1 MGPLKRLWD
10 ELQRRR
16 VITTAVAY
24 VVAAWALLQV
34 ADVLLPIYEVPDEV
48 IRLISTGLILG
59 FPLVLLLSWFFNLTL
74 EGITRTGSP
83 DEPLLAAAG
92 TVPEGPSIA
101 VFQLVNISGD
111 EAQDMFAAALT
122 HDSITGLTQ
131 SSHLFVFASG
141 STDGTG
147 SSQSEVLAR
156 GRDLGARYLLYG
168 SLRKSEE
175 QLRISAHLIETASGV
190 EIWSENYDRS
200 LNADQMFA
208 IQDDIRQCIVATLSD
223 LHGVIYSSHS
233 KQSQRRPTREL
244 KAYEL
249 LAIALEY
256 DKYISPE
263 NHLRARQSLEEAVA
277 LDPLYDEAW
286 AHLSWIYTDEW
297 VWGFNPLPD
306 SRERALKAALQGI
319 KLAPANYHNHWL
331 LSRVYYFNGD
341 LQGFRAESSRA
352 LELNARDGTT
362 LGLIG
367 LYTAW
372 TGDWDEG
379 IAMMR
384 QAMKL
389 NPNYP
394 PYYHVALATWHY
406 HVSDFAEAAQEL
418 AKGNLPEWALSQI
431 FKVATHARL
440 GQFDLAQSLRDDLAQ
455 SAQPASSAE
464 VAEYLN
470 RTLPFLPDLVQ
481 EISDPAIWES

>member
-1 MGPLKRLWD
+1 MEALTRLWQ
-10 ELQRRR
+10 ELHRRR

-24 VVAAWALLQV
+24 IVGSWVLLQV
-34 ADVLLPIYEVPDEV
+34 ADVLLPIYDVPDDV
-48 IRLISTGLILG
+48 IRLLSTALILG
-59 FPLVLLLSWFFNLTL
+59 FPLVVLLSWFFNLTL
-74 EGITRTGSP
+74 EGITR
-83 DEPLLAAAG
+83 AG
-92 TVPEGPSIA
+92 NPGETQASVTPTVPEGPSIA
-101 VFQLVNISGD
+101 VFPLRNISGD
-111 EAQDMFAAALT
+111 SSQDLFATALT
-122 HDSITGLTQ
+122 NDIITGLTQ

-141 STDGTG
+141 STEGSG
-147 SSQSEVLAR
+147 SSHSEMLAA
-156 GRDLGARYLLYG
+156 GRDLGAMYLLHG
-168 SLRKSEE
+168 SLRKSGE
-175 QLRISAHLIETASGV
+175 QLRISAHLISATSGV

-200 LNADQMFA
+200 LNADQLFA

-233 KQSQRRPTREL
+233 KQSQRRPTCDL

-277 LDPLYDEAW
+277 RDPLYDEAW

-306 SRERALKAALQGI
+306 SRERALDAALQGI
-319 KLAPANYHNHWL
+319 KLAPDNYHNHWL

-352 LELNARDGTT
+352 LELNSRDGTT

-379 IAMMR
+379 IAMLR

-406 HVSDFAEAAQEL
+406 HMRDFAEASHEL
-418 AKGNLPEWALSQI
+418 AKANLPEWTLSRI
-431 FKVATHARL
+431 FRVATQARL
-440 GQFDLAQSLRDDLAQ
+440 GQLELAHSLREEMVL
-455 SAQPASSAE
+455 SAQPACSAE
-464 VAEYLN
+464 VAQYLG
-470 RTLPFLPDLVQ
+470 RTLPFLPGLVQ
-481 EISDPAIWES
+481 EVSDPAIWED